1 MISEHTN
8 KGPSKV
14 DNILLLSIL
23 SGMILVLLIWVNI
36 VVNDI
41 QAEMEKIQNTLDII
55 EETLEQDDVLLDKI
69 DKQLKVICHMG
80 QQQIECP

>member
-41 QAEMEKIQNTLDII
+41 QAEMEKIHNTLDII
-55 EETLEQDDVLLDKI
+55 EETLEQDGVKLDNTNGHI
-69 DKQLKVICHMG
+69 KVICYVG
-80 QQQIECP
+80 QKQIECP